1 MHPGCGENETMSDSG
16 IHFISAARFRGS
28 RTVPRHSHDGVEL
41 VMVTEGSCRCRF
53 PGGITLDASAGD
65 VYIQPPQLEHSQFNF
80 GVCETN
86 YVIASI
92 RSPEFDIS
100 LRLVHTGGD
109 PAMRELFRA
118 LCCFGSARG
127 GSAASAATEA
137 LWLRLRELTSGGEE
151 CGGRHPAL
159 RRAMELI
166 EREYA
171 SALTVDQLARHAGIG
186 ASRLNQLF
194 KEQCGRT
201 PIQYLLALR
210 LKHAAGHLRN
220 PYWNISEIARLCG
233 FENTNYFSR
242 KFRAVYGITPGEFR
256 RNALMASKK

>member
-1 MHPGCGENETMSDSG
+1 
-16 IHFISAARFRGS
+16 
-28 RTVPRHSHDGVEL
+28 
-41 VMVTEGSCRCRF
+41 
-53 PGGITLDASAGD
+53 
-65 VYIQPPQLEHSQFNF
+65 
-80 GVCETN
+80 
-86 YVIASI
+86 
-92 RSPEFDIS
+92 
-100 LRLVHTGGD
+100 
-109 PAMRELFRA
+109 
-118 LCCFGSARG
+118 
-127 GSAASAATEA
+127 
-137 LWLRLRELTSGGEE
+137 
-151 CGGRHPAL
+151 
-159 RRAMELI
+159 MERI

-194 KEQCGRT
+194 KEQRGRT

-256 RNALMASKK
+256 RNALTVSKK